1 MEDYTME
8 ATLKFILEE
17 LSLKYGVPI
26 TISQGEELFTFP
38 KDETCLV
45 ELQAA
50 LTKHSPNFEQ
60 VDYFQYNGHIYSSF
74 DCHFED
80 KPFFAVLIGPKP
92 IQNLVDVSD
101 IAEAGTSSS
110 IINSNLI
117 QRKEFITFIALVH
130 NLLKKTPLP
139 TPPEW
144 LNSEESLHEI
154 YHLSKSSIESRRFT
168 DSFEDSVELEKRY
181 LDAIRRN
188 EPRIIE
194 WIIKKIRTTYT
205 AQLSSNKLES
215 VKFKF
220 VAIITL
226 LTRISINSGISAI
239 RAYSLSDS
247 LIKSLEKAR
256 NLEDCIHFITE
267 SSYMFIE
274 LIHHFPYTQKSD
286 MVKKILYYIDS
297 NIYNKITI
305 EELSNYVG
313 RHKTYISSNFKKEMK
328 KTIHGYINEK
338 KIFEAKHLLMLTHQS
353 YKEIAS
359 KLNFSSQSHFIHIFK
374 KIEGISPAQY
384 RLKNNLNFMII
395 E

>member
-1 MEDYTME
+1 MDY
-8 ATLKFILEE
+8 
-17 LSLKYGVPI
+17 
-26 TISQGEELFTFP
+26 
-38 KDETCLV
+38 
-45 ELQAA
+45 
-50 LTKHSPNFEQ
+50 
-60 VDYFQYNGHIYSSF
+60 
-74 DCHFED
+74 
-80 KPFFAVLIGPKP
+80 
-92 IQNLVDVSD
+92 
-101 IAEAGTSSS
+101 
-110 IINSNLI
+110 
-117 QRKEFITFIALVH
+117 
-130 NLLKKTPLP
+130 
-139 TPPEW
+139 
-144 LNSEESLHEI
+144 
-154 YHLSKSSIESRRFT
+154 
-168 DSFEDSVELEKRY
+168 
-181 LDAIRRN
+181 
-188 EPRIIE
+188 
-194 WIIKKIRTTYT
+194 KKIRTTYT

-215 VKFKF
+215 VKFKC